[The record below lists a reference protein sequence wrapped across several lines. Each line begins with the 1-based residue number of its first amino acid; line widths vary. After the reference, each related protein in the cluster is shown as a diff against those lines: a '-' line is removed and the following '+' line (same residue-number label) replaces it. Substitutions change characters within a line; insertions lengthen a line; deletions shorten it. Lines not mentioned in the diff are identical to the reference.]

1 MGNSV
6 KKITKRRKK
15 SQENAFKFKAHQNSL
30 NVESPESSSSVSTG
44 KSEWLHLCGAGYVP
58 ESQDTMRAI
67 EWQYLPCSLPAWE
80 VGSLHI
86 GTLQKCTANLK
97 LSCAWE
103 DSKHD

>member
-1 MGNSV
+1 MGNSG

-67 EWQYLPCSLPAWE
+67 EWQYLPCSLPAF
-80 VGSLHI
+80 VSDGGRLGAS
-86 GTLQKCTANLK
+86 T
-97 LSCAWE
+97 
-103 DSKHD
+103 